1 MSYLKRHQRPVFI
14 KTEYTSAATWKELC
28 DFDPKLIIGA
38 LGGARVNSRKTLELA
53 ANVVN
58 GGGRATLFGR
68 TIFEDDNPRAM
79 CKALRAVLD
88 RTLSADDAYAQYQR
102 ES

>member
-1 MSYLKRHQRPVFI
+1 M
-14 KTEYTSAATWKELC
+14 
-28 DFDPKLIIGA
+28 IIGA
-38 LGGARVNSRKTLELA
+38 LGGPRINTRKTLELA

-68 TIFEDDNPRAM
+68 TIFEDDNPRAI

-88 RTLSADDAYAQYQR
+88 RTMTADEAYAIYQR
-102 ES
+102 EN